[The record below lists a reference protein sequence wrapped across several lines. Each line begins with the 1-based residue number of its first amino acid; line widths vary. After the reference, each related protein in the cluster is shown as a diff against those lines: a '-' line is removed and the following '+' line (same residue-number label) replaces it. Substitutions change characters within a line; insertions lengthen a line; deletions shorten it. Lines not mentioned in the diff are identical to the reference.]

1 MINDQY
7 KSAINKTAGKQMPEE
22 ITRQNIFDLY
32 KLKAGK
38 AKQTT
43 SQLSKMAKP

>member
-1 MINDQY
+1 
-7 KSAINKTAGKQMPEE
+7 MPEE